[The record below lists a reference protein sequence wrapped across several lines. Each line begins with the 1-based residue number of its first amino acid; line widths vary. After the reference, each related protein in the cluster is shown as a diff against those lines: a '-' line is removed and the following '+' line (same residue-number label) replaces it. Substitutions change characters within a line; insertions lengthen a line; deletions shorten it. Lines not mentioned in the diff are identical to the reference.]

1 METTNKTCDEQTT
14 CFTEKINSA
23 FRPPQ
28 KKKAEDEFQT
38 NSTGLKRV
46 LPAGWFLQ
54 TATLT
59 DGSARR
65 AAGAETQE
73 TFKMLKKLFR
83 CIQKLL

>member
-1 METTNKTCDEQTT
+1 M
-14 CFTEKINSA
+14 FTEKINSA
-23 FRPPQ
+23 FSTPQ
-28 KKKAEDEFQT
+28 KKKAEGKFQT
-38 NSTGLKRV
+38 NSTGLKHV

>member
-1 METTNKTCDEQTT
+1 M
-14 CFTEKINSA
+14 FTEKINSA
-23 FRPPQ
+23 FSTPQ
-28 KKKAEDEFQT
+28 KKRAEDEFQT